1 LDADVFAVL
10 GLRSWNRY
18 ARGVILKIILRKILK
33 INLRDPGQI
42 EAGRGVISL
51 TESNYLA
58 RFLSNHDA
66 ASRR

>member
-1 LDADVFAVL
+1 MGNRDKKSLLYVEKVLL
-10 GLRSWNRY
+10 GLTESNLCWASGRVGDRS
-18 ARGVILKIILRKILK
+18 ILGLAV
-33 INLRDPGQI
+33 N
-42 EAGRGVISL
+42 L

>member
-1 LDADVFAVL
+1 MDIKEAIFEADMNAERVESAAQ
-10 GLRSWNRY
+10 GLVSWLLSN
-18 ARGVILKIILRKILK
+18 
-33 INLRDPGQI
+33 
-42 EAGRGVISL
+42 L

>member
-1 LDADVFAVL
+1 MAGPNRLRPVEVL
-10 GLRSWNRY
+10 
-18 ARGVILKIILRKILK
+18 
-33 INLRDPGQI
+33 
-42 EAGRGVISL
+42 SL